1 MSYLV
6 DDLYHFIINNYVD
19 YKDCITWS
27 RVNKYFNHYCQQEIL
42 WEKFFKQKYILY
54 HILFI
59 IISRLNICISGVCI
73 NLNAVEIWE
82 IIVVNLQIIIK
93 IDAIFVYLKDK
104 TLTMA
109 LLIYHNLLIF
119 YYHYKLIKFI

>member
-42 WEKFFKQKYILY
+42 WEKFFKQKYIVPYPIHYYESFKYMHKRCLY
-54 HILFI
+54 KLK
-59 IISRLNICISGVCI
+59 RGRNLGNYCGQPTNNNKNRCNICLFKRQDPDNDPLDISQFI
-73 NLNAVEIWE
+73 NI
-82 IIVVNLQIIIK
+82 
-93 IDAIFVYLKDK
+93 
-104 TLTMA
+104 
-109 LLIYHNLLIF
+109 LLSL
-119 YYHYKLIKFI
+119 